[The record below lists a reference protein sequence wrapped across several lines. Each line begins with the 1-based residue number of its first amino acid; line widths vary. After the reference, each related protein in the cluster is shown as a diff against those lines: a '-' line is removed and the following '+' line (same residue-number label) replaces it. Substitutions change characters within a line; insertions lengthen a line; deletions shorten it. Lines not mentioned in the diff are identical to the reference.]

1 MSHGIHDDTPGQR
14 PHLLGGLA
22 DADLE
27 PLLSSCRRT
36 KAAARV
42 PLLRAEEDRVLLFL
56 GGAAK
61 AHIVT
66 ADGDAV
72 ITVLLGPGDV
82 AGLVGV
88 LGHANTGADVT
99 SLSAVDAL
107 SITGGALRRLLDG
120 HPALV
125 AACLRTIGA
134 QQAVSSQERA
144 RFAGTSTSQRV
155 AHRLIEL
162 ASRWGAQVDGEIR
175 ISLPLSQEEL
185 ASWSGASRESV
196 AKALHSLREAGV
208 IRTARRSVRIL
219 DIDGLRE
226 RCERPAHDD
235 AQLLMAAFR

>member
-1 MSHGIHDDTPGQR
+1 MGHDIRDHTPGQLPR
-14 PHLLGGLA
+14 LLHGLV
-22 DADLE
+22 DEDLE
-27 PLLSSCRRT
+27 ALLSSCRRT
-36 KAAARV
+36 RAAARV

-66 ADGDAV
+66 TDGDAV
-72 ITVLLGPGDV
+72 ITRLLGPGEV
-82 AGLVGV
+82 TGLVSV
-88 LGHANTGADVT
+88 LGHANTGVDVT

-107 SITGGALRRLLDG
+107 SITGSALRRLLDS
-120 HPALV
+120 HPGLV

-134 QQAVSSQERA
+134 EQAVSSQERA

-162 ASRWGAQVDGEIR
+162 GSRWGAQEDGGIR
-175 ISLPLSQEEL
+175 ITLPLSQEEL

-196 AKALHSLREAGV
+196 AKALHALRKGGV
-208 IRTARRSVRIL
+208 IRTARRSVQIL

-235 AQLLMAAFR
+235 PHLLMAAFR